1 MNQCRQGG
9 QQEKQDKSAGERHQ
23 PTGAF
28 GAELCNVRLAEDR
41 LHSLFLISEFCVK
54 GLPVN
59 LATQITIFRILLIP
73 VFVGLAIYYGES
85 VKAGAANETLRFWTI
100 ASFALAAISDA
111 VDGYI
116 ARHYNQATRL
126 GAILDPLADKLML
139 LSAVI
144 ALSFTGWRQHF
155 PLWFPTLVIF
165 RDIALIGGAFL
176 IDYLTGK
183 CVIKAHW
190 TGKVATFAQFAAV
203 LWLMLDLPHLIW
215 PTAFAGAFTA
225 VSGFLNLTAGVR
237 QVRHHEGQ
245 V

>member
-1 MNQCRQGG
+1 MLGSCIR
-9 QQEKQDKSAGERHQ
+9 RC
-23 PTGAF
+23 PW
-28 GAELCNVRLAEDR
+28 RLDVAAD
-41 LHSLFLISEFCVK
+41 LHFRFLLSHFWVK

-59 LATQITIFRILLIP
+59 LATRITIFRILLIP
-73 VFVGLAIYYGES
+73 IFIGLTIYYGES

-116 ARHYNQATRL
+116 ARHFNQATRL

-165 RDIALIGGAFL
+165 RDLASIGGAFL

-183 CVIKAHW
+183 CVIKPHW
-190 TGKVATFAQFAAV
+190 TGKVSTFAQFAAV
-203 LWLMLDLPHLIW
+203 LWLMLDFPHLIW
-215 PTAFAGAFTA
+215 PTALAGAFTA
-225 VSGFLNLTAGVR
+225 ISGFINLAAAVR
-237 QVRHHEGQ
+237 QVQQHEGQ
-245 V
+245 A